1 MKKHWQ
7 AGQSLI
13 LFVFSVIALFAM
25 AGLGVDGG
33 RLFVARRRAQSAA
46 DAAAMA
52 GALVIAQQRDGGV
65 SAADLQAA
73 RLAAVQR
80 AADNGFS
87 ITVDQVH
94 ITEENGAYYVDVDIP
109 TEIPP
114 TFIGVVYHGPLKAQ
128 AAAQVRV
135 RPPQNIAFGY
145 ALAATNPHRCKS
157 LKVDIS
163 DSIVVERGGI
173 FVNSDATARRT
184 CYAYYQTG
192 SGDVR
197 ADTIRTVATGVHV
210 YKKTGSG
217 TLTPTPQ
224 GGSPPMVLPDL
235 PEPACSGPARSDKG
249 DVLLPGHYTQIR
261 ITARKVTF
269 RPGIYCV
276 DGKFQISGASEVT
289 GEDVFFYVR
298 SGDVS
303 ITGAAEVTLKAA
315 MPGSAATRDADGND
329 WGGMLFYLPPSSDG
343 QVEIHGSNE
352 NTFRGTIYAPG
363 PSPSV
368 GTYKCVFTGS
378 DDVGPDTTEMLQ
390 LVCDTVHVTGSS
402 HIRLLYDSSVL
413 YAQSP
418 LLDVTK

>member
-1 MKKHWQ
+1 MSKRWQ

-13 LFVFSVIALFAM
+13 LFVFSAVALFAM
-25 AGLGVDGG
+25 AGLGIDGG
-33 RLFVARRRAQSAA
+33 RLFVARRHAQSAA

-52 GALVIAQQRDGGV
+52 GALVIAQQRDGVV

-73 RLAAVQR
+73 REAAVQR
-80 AADNGFS
+80 AADNGFT
-87 ITVDQVH
+87 ITVDQVQ
-94 ITEENGAYYVDVDIP
+94 ITEKEDAYYVDVTIP
-109 TEIPP
+109 VEIPP
-114 TFIGVVYHGPLKAQ
+114 TFIGVVYHSPLKAQ
-128 AAAQVRV
+128 AASQVRV

-163 DSIVVERGGI
+163 DSLVVEQGGI
-173 FVNSDATARRT
+173 FVNSDATAFHT

-197 ADTIRTVATGVHV
+197 ADTIHTVAAGGHA

-224 GGSPPMVLPDL
+224 GGFPPMILPDL
-235 PEPACSGPARSDKG
+235 PEPACNGPARNDKG

-269 RPGIYCV
+269 RPGVYCV
-276 DGKFQISGASEVT
+276 DRKFQISGASEVT

-298 SGDVS
+298 SGDIS
-303 ITGAAEVTLKAA
+303 ITGAAKVTLKAA
-315 MPGSAATRDADGND
+315 SPGSGATRDANGHD

-343 QVEIHGSNE
+343 QVEIEGGNE
-352 NTFRGTIYAPG
+352 DTFRGTIYAPG

-368 GTYKCVFTGS
+368 GTYKCEFNGS
-378 DDVGPDTTEMLQ
+378 ADAGPDTTEMLQ
-390 LVCDTVHVTGSS
+390 IVCDTTHVTGSS
-402 HIRLLYDSSVL
+402 HIRLRYDPSAF
-413 YAQSP
+413 YP
-418 LLDVTK
+418 LPPTLDVTK

>member
-1 MKKHWQ
+1 MKRWQ

-13 LFVFSVIALFAM
+13 LFVVSIIALFAM
-25 AGLGVDGG
+25 AGLGIDGG

-52 GALVIAQQRDGGV
+52 GALVIAQQKDGVV
-65 SAADLQAA
+65 SNLDLQAA
-73 RLAAVQR
+73 KEAAVQR
-80 AADNGFS
+80 AADNGFH
-87 ITVDQVH
+87 ITSEQVT
-94 ITEENGAYYVDVDIP
+94 ITEEDGVYYVDVQVP
-109 TEIPP
+109 TEVPP
-114 TFIGVVYHGPLKAQ
+114 TFIGVVYHGPLKTQ
-128 AAAQVRV
+128 ATAQVRV
-135 RPPQNIAFGY
+135 RPLQNIAFGY
-145 ALAATNPHRCKS
+145 ALAATNPHRCSS
-157 LKVDIS
+157 LKVNIS
-163 DSIVVERGGI
+163 DSVRVEHGGI

-192 SGDVR
+192 SGDVQ

-217 TLTPTPQ
+217 SLTPIPQ
-224 GGSPPMVLPDL
+224 GGYPPMSLPEL
-235 PEPACSGPARSDKG
+235 PEPVCNGPARSDRG
-249 DVLLPGHYTQIR
+249 NVLLPGNYTQIR
-261 ITARKVTF
+261 IIAREVTF

-276 DGKFQISGASEVT
+276 DGKFQISGASHVV

-315 MPGSAATRDADGND
+315 LPGSTVVQDAAGNN

-343 QVEIHGSNE
+343 QVEIHGGNE
-352 NTFRGTIYAPG
+352 DTFRGTIYAPG

-378 DDVGPDTTEMLQ
+378 DDVAPNTTEMLQ
-390 LVCDTVHVTGSS
+390 VVCDTIHVTGSS
-402 HIRLLYDSSVL
+402 NILLQYDPSVL
-413 YAQSP
+413 YAQPP